1 MKLRSL
7 MQWIGLIALGTLIFF
22 SRHRIWQ
29 AIKLLNQVRW
39 YLLILFIVVQASSY
53 WFNAKYY
60 QSFFRIFKYEVPTRL
75 LYVRS
80 LVVNFVNQAFPS
92 GGISGTSYLTNTL
105 KDYVPPGQTTL
116 AQLMNYLFTVV
127 SFLVVLTF
135 GFLLL
140 FLTGKL
146 QQASV
151 RVIMLFILVI
161 VVFCIVMLV
170 LIADRTRIEAI
181 VRRIHRFVNDFG
193 RRVLRRKHPIV
204 SEAQLDRFLEEFYHG
219 YAAFTAERGHWR
231 WPFLY
236 SLGYNVTEVATI
248 YVIFI
253 AFGHLVN
260 PGAVI
265 AAYTLANLAGLVS
278 VFTNGAGV
286 YEATMIA
293 TLVALGVPFDVSF
306 PVVLVYRVLNFAVF
320 LPPGYYFY
328 RKTV

>member
-1 MKLRSL
+1 MRSL
-7 MQWIGLIALGTLIFF
+7 FQWVGFIALGALIIF
-22 SRHRIWQ
+22 SRGRIRQ
-29 AIKLLNQVRW
+29 VISLLGQVRW
-39 YLLILFIVVQASSY
+39 YVLILFVAIQLASY

-60 QSFFRIFKYEVPTRL
+60 QSFFAIFKHHVPTKV
-75 LYVRS
+75 LYTSS

-105 KDYVPPGQTTL
+105 KNYVPMGKTTL

-127 SFLVVLTF
+127 SFLVVLIL
-135 GFLLL
+135 GFFLL

-151 RVIMLFILVI
+151 RVILLLVLII

-170 LIADRTRIEAI
+170 LIADRDRVEAI
-181 VRRIHRFVNDFG
+181 VRRVRQSVDSFG
-193 RRVLRRKHPIV
+193 KRVLRRRSPFV
-204 SEAQLDRFLEEFYHG
+204 TDTQLERFLNEFYHG
-219 YAAFTAERGHWR
+219 YDTLAEEKGHWR
-231 WPFLY
+231 KPFLY
-236 SLGYNVTEVATI
+236 SLGYNVAEVATV
-248 YVIFI
+248 YAVFL

-265 AAYTLANLAGLVS
+265 AAYTLANLVSLVA
-278 VFTNGAGV
+278 VFTNGAGAF
-286 YEATMIA
+286 EATMIG
-293 TLVALGVPFDVSF
+293 TLVALGVPFNISL

-320 LPPGYYFY
+320 LPIGYYYY